1 MTDVTAPERPILVTI
16 PNVELIKA
24 GSWEISTGTW
34 NPTTEDLYAA
44 VAALSSPAI
53 RRPTLKLGHTDPRF
67 DGEPTIGYI
76 DNLRV
81 EDNGT
86 TLVGDYCG
94 MPGWLGDIMASAYP
108 DRSIEGRHNF
118 TDQTGRTHPF
128 VLEAVALLGVTAPG
142 VGTLGSIIDVAK
154 LYGVA
159 ATSSGKESFTMPV
172 SKDGSPHASAVVV
185 AASVTVADLQSSFYN
200 GPAADSW
207 WWIEDIFLEP
217 PEVVAINDEDGTL
230 HRVPFAVEGEEVT
243 WGESQEVK
251 REYVAASS
259 GLRKP
264 LAHWDS
270 KETSR
275 AAAPGTS
282 VSDTSGTETSETEG
296 GSTVAFTDEQIKE
309 LREALDL
316 PETAT
321 DQELF
326 DALLEKATAPDT
338 SDPETDP
345 ATDTGVA
352 ASISKLTEVA
362 KANGLVLVEAS
373 GYEQTRTMAARGAQA
388 LDRQES
394 ADREK
399 LVSEAIHAGKIPTA
413 RKSHWLKAL
422 EADPEGVAASLAAL
436 EPGLIPVS
444 EVGHGVN
451 ASAETA
457 ELGWFGATTKNG
469 A

>member
-1 MTDVTAPERPILVTI
+1 MTDLVTPDRPILVTI

-34 NPTTEDLYAA
+34 NPTSEDLYAA

-94 MPGWLGDIMASAYP
+94 LPGWLGDIMASAYP
-108 DRSIEGRHNF
+108 DRSIEGRYNV

-128 VLEAVALLGVTAPG
+128 VLEAVALLGVTSPG
-142 VGTLGSIIDVAK
+142 VGTLGSIIDVAR

-172 SKDGSPHASAVVV
+172 SRDGSPHASAVVV
-185 AASVTVADLQSSFYN
+185 AASVTVAELQSSFYN
-200 GPAADSW
+200 GPAANSW
-207 WWIEDIFLEP
+207 WWIEDIFVDP

-230 HRVPFAVEGEEVT
+230 HRVPFVVEGEEIT
-243 WGESQEVK
+243 WGEPQEVK

-259 GLRKP
+259 GLREP
-264 LAHWDS
+264 LAHWAD
-270 KETSR
+270 KESSR
-275 AAAPGTS
+275 AGAPEKTVAA
-282 VSDTSGTETSETEG
+282 TSGTNTSDTEG

-316 PETAT
+316 PDTAT
-321 DQELF
+321 EQTLF
-326 DALLEKATAPDT
+326 DALLDKATAPDKSEDESESNT
-338 SDPETDP
+338 P
-345 ATDTGVA
+345 VA
-352 ASISKLTEVA
+352 ASISKLSEVA

-373 GYEQTRTMAARGAQA
+373 GYEETRAMAERGAKA
-388 LDRQES
+388 LDRQEN

-413 RKSHWLKAL
+413 RKDHWLKAL

-436 EPGLIPVS
+436 APGLIPVS
-444 EVGHGVN
+444 EVGHSVA
-451 ASAETA
+451 ASTETA
-457 ELGWFGATTKNG
+457 ELGWFGASTPKE